1 MNPLSI
7 VWNVDPVL
15 FSIGSIEVRYYG
27 LTWAMAIGF
36 GLYLFTK
43 FCRHEKL
50 NEELADSA
58 FWYISLGTLI
68 GARLGHCLFYD
79 FDYYICH
86 PLEILNTRQGGM
98 ASHGAALGMI
108 VGLWLF
114 ARKNRMPY
122 LWGLDRVAIAATI
135 GGAFVRFGNLMNSE
149 IYGEPTDLIVPQCLF
164 GLHLASPPDL
174 SRREGAADIAD
185 SRSPLCGRGVG
196 EASLCLV
203 ESEKTALIM
212 SLIKPDTVWLAT
224 GGKANFKE
232 SMLWPLLGHEIAVYP
247 DADAL
252 RDWELR
258 IHQLNSELG
267 HRLYI
272 PTGYYNL
279 MDHEEPRSKGWDLV
293 DVILSEEL
301 RVKSWAPRCTHS

>member
-1 MNPLSI
+1 MMNPLSI

-58 FWYISLGTLI
+58 FWYISLGTII

-149 IYGEPTDLIVPQCLF
+149 IYGEPTDLPWGFIFARNGETVAMHPTQIYEALCYLLTFGVLMLMYYRYDQGRKHPSMLF
-164 GLHLASPPDL
+164 GVGLIGIFLSRFVIEYIKNPQKSFELDMDLMMGQWLSIPFIILGAAMVALSFTAKFRGYVPDL
-174 SRREGAADIAD
+174 KLHAA
-185 SRSPLCGRGVG
+185 P
-196 EASLCLV
+196 
-203 ESEKTALIM
+203 KN
-212 SLIKPDTVWLAT
+212 K
-224 GGKANFKE
+224 K
-232 SMLWPLLGHEIAVYP
+232 
-247 DADAL
+247 
-252 RDWELR
+252 
-258 IHQLNSELG
+258 
-267 HRLYI
+267 
-272 PTGYYNL
+272 
-279 MDHEEPRSKGWDLV
+279 SK
-293 DVILSEEL
+293 
-301 RVKSWAPRCTHS
+301 K

>member
-1 MNPLSI
+1 MMNPLSI

-58 FWYISLGTLI
+58 FWYISLGTII

-149 IYGEPTDLIVPQCLF
+149 IYGEPTDLPWGFIFARNGETVAMHPTQIYEALCYLITFGVLMLMYYRYDQGRKHPGMLF
-164 GLHLASPPDL
+164 GVGLIGIFLSRFVIEYIKNPQKSFELDMDLMMGQWLSIPFIILGAAMVALSFTAKFRGYVPDL
-174 SRREGAADIAD
+174 KLHAA
-185 SRSPLCGRGVG
+185 P
-196 EASLCLV
+196 
-203 ESEKTALIM
+203 KN
-212 SLIKPDTVWLAT
+212 K
-224 GGKANFKE
+224 K
-232 SMLWPLLGHEIAVYP
+232 
-247 DADAL
+247 
-252 RDWELR
+252 
-258 IHQLNSELG
+258 
-267 HRLYI
+267 
-272 PTGYYNL
+272 
-279 MDHEEPRSKGWDLV
+279 SK
-293 DVILSEEL
+293 
-301 RVKSWAPRCTHS
+301 K

>member
-1 MNPLSI
+1 MMNPLSI

-58 FWYISLGTLI
+58 FWYISLGTII

-135 GGAFVRFGNLMNSE
+135 GGAFVRLGNLMNSE
-149 IYGEPTDLIVPQCLF
+149 IYGEPTDLPWGFIFARNGETVAMHPTQIYEALCYLLTFGVLMLMYYRYDQGRKHPGMLF
-164 GLHLASPPDL
+164 GVGLIGIFLSRFVIEYIKNPQKSFELDMDLMMGQWLSIPFIILGAAMVALSFTAKFRGYVPDL
-174 SRREGAADIAD
+174 KLHAAQ
-185 SRSPLCGRGVG
+185 
-196 EASLCLV
+196 
-203 ESEKTALIM
+203 KN
-212 SLIKPDTVWLAT
+212 K
-224 GGKANFKE
+224 K
-232 SMLWPLLGHEIAVYP
+232 
-247 DADAL
+247 
-252 RDWELR
+252 
-258 IHQLNSELG
+258 
-267 HRLYI
+267 
-272 PTGYYNL
+272 
-279 MDHEEPRSKGWDLV
+279 SK
-293 DVILSEEL
+293 
-301 RVKSWAPRCTHS
+301 K

>member
-43 FCRHEKL
+43 FCRHEGL
-50 NEELADSA
+50 REELADSA
-58 FWYISLGTLI
+58 FWYISLGTII

-108 VGLWLF
+108 IGLWLF

-122 LWGLDRVAIAATI
+122 IWGLDRVAIAATI
-135 GGAFVRFGNLMNSE
+135 GGAFVRLGNLMNSE
-149 IYGEPTDLIVPQCLF
+149 IYGEPTDLPWGFVFARNGETVAMHPTQIYEALCYLLTFGVLMLMYYRYDQGRKHPGMLF
-164 GLHLASPPDL
+164 GAGLVGIFLSRFVIEYIKNPQKSFELNMDLMMGQWLSIPFIVLGVAMVVLSFTTTFRGYVPDL
-174 SRREGAADIAD
+174 KLHAA
-185 SRSPLCGRGVG
+185 S
-196 EASLCLV
+196 
-203 ESEKTALIM
+203 KT
-212 SLIKPDTVWLAT
+212 K
-224 GGKANFKE
+224 K
-232 SMLWPLLGHEIAVYP
+232 
-247 DADAL
+247 
-252 RDWELR
+252 
-258 IHQLNSELG
+258 
-267 HRLYI
+267 
-272 PTGYYNL
+272 
-279 MDHEEPRSKGWDLV
+279 SK
-293 DVILSEEL
+293 
-301 RVKSWAPRCTHS
+301 K

>member
-1 MNPLSI
+1 MMNPLSI

-36 GLYLFTK
+36 GLYLFTT

-58 FWYISLGTLI
+58 FWYISLGTII

-149 IYGEPTDLIVPQCLF
+149 IYGEPTDLPWGFIFARNGETVAMHPTQIYEALCYLLTFGVLMLMYYRYDQGRKHPSMLF
-164 GLHLASPPDL
+164 GVGLIGIFLSRFVIEYIKNPQKSFELDMDLMMGQWLSIPFIILGAAMVALSFTAKFRGYVPDL
-174 SRREGAADIAD
+174 KLHAA
-185 SRSPLCGRGVG
+185 P
-196 EASLCLV
+196 
-203 ESEKTALIM
+203 KN
-212 SLIKPDTVWLAT
+212 K
-224 GGKANFKE
+224 K
-232 SMLWPLLGHEIAVYP
+232 
-247 DADAL
+247 
-252 RDWELR
+252 
-258 IHQLNSELG
+258 
-267 HRLYI
+267 
-272 PTGYYNL
+272 
-279 MDHEEPRSKGWDLV
+279 SK
-293 DVILSEEL
+293 
-301 RVKSWAPRCTHS
+301 K

>member
-1 MNPLSI
+1 MMNPLSI
-7 VWNVDPVL
+7 VWNIDPVL

-58 FWYISLGTLI
+58 FWYISLGTII

-149 IYGEPTDLIVPQCLF
+149 IYGEPTDLPWGFIFARNGETVAMHPTQIYEALCYLITFGVLMLMYYRYDQGRKHPGMLF
-164 GLHLASPPDL
+164 GVGLIGIFLSRFVIEYIKNPQKSFELDMDLMMGQWLSIPFIILGAAMVALSFTAKFRGYVPDL
-174 SRREGAADIAD
+174 KLHAA
-185 SRSPLCGRGVG
+185 P
-196 EASLCLV
+196 
-203 ESEKTALIM
+203 KN
-212 SLIKPDTVWLAT
+212 K
-224 GGKANFKE
+224 K
-232 SMLWPLLGHEIAVYP
+232 
-247 DADAL
+247 
-252 RDWELR
+252 
-258 IHQLNSELG
+258 
-267 HRLYI
+267 
-272 PTGYYNL
+272 
-279 MDHEEPRSKGWDLV
+279 SK
-293 DVILSEEL
+293 
-301 RVKSWAPRCTHS
+301 K

>member
-1 MNPLSI
+1 MMNPLSI
-7 VWNVDPVL
+7 VWDVDPVL
-15 FSIGSIEVRYYG
+15 FSIGSLEVRYYG

-43 FCRHEKL
+43 FCRHEGL
-50 NEELADSA
+50 REELADSA
-58 FWYISLGTLI
+58 FWYISLGTII

-149 IYGEPTDLIVPQCLF
+149 IYGEPTDLPWGFVFARNGETVAMHPTQIYEALCYLITFGVLILMYYRYDQGRKHPGILF
-164 GLHLASPPDL
+164 GVGLIGIFVSRFVIEYIKNPQKSFELDMDLMMGQWLSIPFIILGATMVALSFTTKFRGYVPDL
-174 SRREGAADIAD
+174 KLHAA
-185 SRSPLCGRGVG
+185 P
-196 EASLCLV
+196 
-203 ESEKTALIM
+203 KN
-212 SLIKPDTVWLAT
+212 K
-224 GGKANFKE
+224 K
-232 SMLWPLLGHEIAVYP
+232 
-247 DADAL
+247 
-252 RDWELR
+252 
-258 IHQLNSELG
+258 
-267 HRLYI
+267 
-272 PTGYYNL
+272 
-279 MDHEEPRSKGWDLV
+279 SK
-293 DVILSEEL
+293 
-301 RVKSWAPRCTHS
+301 K

>member
-1 MNPLSI
+1 MMNPLSI

-43 FCRHEKL
+43 FCHHEKL

-58 FWYISLGTLI
+58 FWYISLGTII

-149 IYGEPTDLIVPQCLF
+149 IYGEPTDLPWGFIFARNGETVAMHPTQIYEALCYLLTFGVLMLMYYRYDQGRKHPGMLF
-164 GLHLASPPDL
+164 GVGLIGIFLSRFVIEYIKNPQKSFELDMDLMMGQWLSIPFIILGAAMVTLSFTAKFRGYVPDL
-174 SRREGAADIAD
+174 KLHAA
-185 SRSPLCGRGVG
+185 P
-196 EASLCLV
+196 
-203 ESEKTALIM
+203 KN
-212 SLIKPDTVWLAT
+212 K
-224 GGKANFKE
+224 K
-232 SMLWPLLGHEIAVYP
+232 
-247 DADAL
+247 
-252 RDWELR
+252 
-258 IHQLNSELG
+258 
-267 HRLYI
+267 
-272 PTGYYNL
+272 
-279 MDHEEPRSKGWDLV
+279 SK
-293 DVILSEEL
+293 
-301 RVKSWAPRCTHS
+301 K

>member
-1 MNPLSI
+1 MMNPLSI
-7 VWNVDPVL
+7 VWDVDPVL

-43 FCRHEKL
+43 FCRHEGL
-50 NEELADSA
+50 REELADSA
-58 FWYISLGTLI
+58 FWYISLGTII

-149 IYGEPTDLIVPQCLF
+149 IYGEPTDLPWGFIFARNGETVAMHPTQIYEALCYLLTFGVLMLMYYRYDQGRKHPGMLF
-164 GLHLASPPDL
+164 GAGLVGIFLSRFVIEYIKNPQKSFELDMDLMMGQWLSIPFIVLGVAMVVLSFSAKFRGYVPDL
-174 SRREGAADIAD
+174 KLHAAA
-185 SRSPLCGRGVG
+185 
-196 EASLCLV
+196 
-203 ESEKTALIM
+203 K
-212 SLIKPDTVWLAT
+212 KQ
-224 GGKANFKE
+224 K
-232 SMLWPLLGHEIAVYP
+232 
-247 DADAL
+247 
-252 RDWELR
+252 
-258 IHQLNSELG
+258 
-267 HRLYI
+267 
-272 PTGYYNL
+272 
-279 MDHEEPRSKGWDLV
+279 SK
-293 DVILSEEL
+293 
-301 RVKSWAPRCTHS
+301 K